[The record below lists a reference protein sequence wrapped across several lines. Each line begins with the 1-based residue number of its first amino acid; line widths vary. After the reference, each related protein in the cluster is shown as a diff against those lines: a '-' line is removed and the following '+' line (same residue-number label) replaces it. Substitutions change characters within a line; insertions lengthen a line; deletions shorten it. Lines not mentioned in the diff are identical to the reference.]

1 MFSLCSTALDVR
13 WQKWSVKSEKLTD
26 YYDAIFQQL
35 KQPVIS
41 VPLIAIDLEMTG
53 LNSKQDQIVS
63 IAVVPIIHGQIQ
75 LNQAQQ
81 RLLKITGSVGQSATI
96 HGLRD
101 TDLNTALSLEE
112 AINWLLE
119 EIHGKII
126 IAHHAPLDLSFIQVA
141 IAKIFNEKCK
151 LFAIDTLQIERQR
164 LLRQH
169 QHIQQ
174 GQLRLGAAR
183 ERYNL
188 PVYNAH
194 NALIDAIACAE
205 LFLAQLSQIGDKE
218 KLKVIELLA

>member
-1 MFSLCSTALDVR
+1 MFSLCSTALDIR
-13 WQKWSVKSEKLTD
+13 WQKWSVKSDILTA
-26 YYDAIFQQL
+26 YYDSIFQQL
-35 KQPVIS
+35 KKPVTTT
-41 VPLIAIDLEMTG
+41 PLIAIDLEMTG

-75 LNQAQQ
+75 LNLAKQ
-81 RLLKITGSVGQSATI
+81 RLLKISGSVGQSATI
-96 HGLRD
+96 HGLLD
-101 TDLNTALSLEE
+101 KDLNAALSLEE
-112 AINWLLE
+112 AIDWLFE
-119 EIHGKII
+119 EIQGKII
-126 IAHHAPLDLSFIQVA
+126 IAHHAPLDLSFIQAA
-141 IAKIFNEKCK
+141 IEKVFHEKCK

-205 LFLAQLSQIGDKE
+205 LFLAQLSQLGDKQT
-218 KLKVIELLA
+218 LKVIELLA